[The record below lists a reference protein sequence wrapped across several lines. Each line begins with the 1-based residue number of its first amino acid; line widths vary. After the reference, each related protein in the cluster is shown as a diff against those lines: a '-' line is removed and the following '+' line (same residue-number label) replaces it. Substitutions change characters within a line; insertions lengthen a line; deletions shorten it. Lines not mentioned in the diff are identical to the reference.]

1 MRCQVYDSKR
11 GSIPGREKAF
21 PFEPEIFRNVKP
33 QILAKWKAS
42 VVDNT
47 GDQNCSTGEAV
58 DDDDEDIITQVP
70 SQHTSHTAF
79 ERTHKATTGKASLQT
94 RGKRSQSKSAQS
106 NTAKRTSKNITKY
119 FSSQQ

>member
-11 GSIPGREKAF
+11 GSTPGREKAF
-21 PFEPEIFRNVKP
+21 PFEPEIFQNVKP

-47 GDQNCSTGEAV
+47 GDQNCSTREAV
-58 DDDDEDIITQVP
+58 DDDDKDIITQVH
-70 SQHTSHTAF
+70 SQHTSHI
-79 ERTHKATTGKASLQT
+79 ATTGKASLQT
-94 RGKRSQSKSAQS
+94 RGKRPQSKSAQS